1 MDHDSI
7 VVETFDIKIPTEILN
22 VLEIGSYTSS
32 HSSRPEPVRV
42 VPGPDRAVA

>member
-22 VLEIGSYTSS
+22 VLEVGSILYIIY
-32 HSSRPEPVRV
+32 
-42 VPGPDRAVA
+42 